1 MDTETI
7 SMKRLPI
14 ALCLCVAVFKPAS
27 GQTRIFLDHARPTN
41 TLSRAVPSVD
51 GTSRADGSAPSVIAG
66 PTLGFVFDRQT
77 AAVRRVP
84 GISGAAKVGDAL
96 RIRIPL
102 AAAYTAPQQDYVVG
116 ISATDGTVT
125 LLLLSHGAA
134 SGTSP
139 LTWVPPAPDR
149 IAFSPSGDS
158 LALFYARD
166 EKLIALTGI
175 PQAPQIASSWDLSL
189 YRGSLTSLAIKDGG
203 DSLLGGI
210 TQDSGGVLVLFP
222 AGGTANVVLPMS
234 RPAAAQFLWGS
245 RDAIVADQSAGMV
258 YLLKSV
264 DGDFQE
270 LALTQAEDG
279 LAAPDLLAVDRSGRV
294 ALVAHSG
301 GSSGLAIDLTN
312 ATAQPFQCQCVISV
326 LEPLNGDVTYRITD
340 FRAGQFV
347 AIDASA
353 SPPRFQAIGT
363 PPSHSGE
370 ACPVG
375 GRTTPRTGLS
385 APEFAGP
392 DFCRAPG
399 NREQP
404 Q

>member
-7 SMKRLPI
+7 IMKRLPI
-14 ALCLCVAVFKPAS
+14 ALCLCLAVSESAS
-27 GQTRIFLDHARPTN
+27 GQTRIFLNHARPTN
-41 TLSRAVPSVD
+41 TLSRPVPSAD
-51 GTSRADGSAPSVIAG
+51 GTSQAGGSAPSIIAG
-66 PTLGFVFDRQT
+66 PTLGFVFDRQA

-84 GISGAAKVGDAL
+84 GISGAANIGDAL
-96 RIRIPL
+96 RIPIPL
-102 AAAYTAPQQDYVVG
+102 AGAYTAPQQDYIVG
-116 ISATDGTVT
+116 ISASDGTVT

-134 SGTSP
+134 SGASP
-139 LTWVPPAPDR
+139 LTLVPPAPDR

-158 LALFYARD
+158 LALFYADD

-175 PQAPQIASSWDLSL
+175 PQAPRIASSWDLSS
-189 YRGSLTSLAIKDGG
+189 YGGSLTSLAIKDGG
-203 DSLLGGI
+203 DALLGGI
-210 TQDSGGVLVLFP
+210 TQGSGGVLVLFP
-222 AGGTANVVLPMS
+222 AGGAANVVLPMS

-245 RDAIVADQSAGMV
+245 RDAIVADQAAGMV

-264 DGDFQE
+264 DGAFQE

-279 LAAPDLLAVDRSGRV
+279 LAGPDLLAVDRSGRV
-294 ALVAHSG
+294 ALIAHSG
-301 GSSGLAIDLTN
+301 GSAGLAIDLTN
-312 ATAQPFQCQCVISV
+312 ATAQPFECECVISL

-340 FRAGQFV
+340 LRVGQFV
-347 AIDASA
+347 AMDASV
-353 SPPRFQAIGT
+353 SPPRFQAIGS

-375 GRTTPRTGLS
+375 GRPTTRTGLS
-385 APEFAGP
+385 APELAGP
-392 DFCRAPG
+392 DSCRAPG

>member
-7 SMKRLPI
+7 MIKRLPI
-14 ALCLCVAVFKPAS
+14 ALYLCLAVFEPAS

-41 TLSRAVPSVD
+41 TLSRPVASAD
-51 GTSRADGSAPSVIAG
+51 GTSQAGGSAPSVVAG
-66 PTLGFVFDRQT
+66 PTLGFVFDRQA

-84 GISGAAKVGDAL
+84 GISGAANIGGVL
-96 RIRIPL
+96 RIPIPL
-102 AAAYTAPQQDYVVG
+102 ATAYTAPQQDYVVG
-116 ISATDGTVT
+116 ISANDGTVT
-125 LLLLSHGAA
+125 LVLLSHGVA
-134 SGTSP
+134 SGTTP
-139 LTWVPPAPDR
+139 LTLVPPAPDR

-158 LALFYARD
+158 LALFYAGD

-175 PQAPQIASSWDLSL
+175 PQAPQIASSWDLSS
-189 YRGSLTSLAIKDGG
+189 YGGSLTSLAIKDGG
-203 DSLLGGI
+203 DALLGGI
-210 TQDSGGVLVLFP
+210 TQASGGVLVLFP
-222 AGGTANVVLPMS
+222 AGGAANVVLPMS

-245 RDAIVADQSAGMV
+245 RDAIVADQAGGMV

-264 DGDFQE
+264 DGALQE
-270 LALTQAEDG
+270 LALTQAENG
-279 LAAPDLLAVDRSGRV
+279 LAAPDLLAVDRSSRL

-312 ATAQPFQCQCVISV
+312 ATAQPFECECIISL
-326 LEPLNGDVTYRITD
+326 LEPLNGDLTYRITD
-340 FRAGQFV
+340 LRAGQFLTM
-347 AIDASA
+347 DASA

-375 GRTTPRTGLS
+375 GRTSPRTGLP

-392 DFCRAPG
+392 DFCRAPE